1 MLELQYIEGGW
12 QPVWLTLKKAINFD
26 YGLMRTVC
34 YFCLLYDQMEGF
46 CLFYLS
52 IMTENLT
59 RK

>member
-1 MLELQYIEGGW
+1 
-12 QPVWLTLKKAINFD
+12 
-26 YGLMRTVC
+26 
-34 YFCLLYDQMEGF
+34 MEGF